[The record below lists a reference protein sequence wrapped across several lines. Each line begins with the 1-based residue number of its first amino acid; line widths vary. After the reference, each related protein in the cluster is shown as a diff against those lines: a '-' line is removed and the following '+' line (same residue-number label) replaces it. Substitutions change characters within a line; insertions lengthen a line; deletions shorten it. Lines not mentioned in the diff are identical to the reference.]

1 MDELIGFVSSNDKR
15 DRILGILG
23 HQGTLDSK
31 LIAKRARMIPLTA
44 GKILEELREK
54 GLVEEKDGSFSLT
67 ETGTEVEN
75 KMKGLR

>member
-1 MDELIGFVSSNDKR
+1 MDELIGFISSNDKH

-23 HQGTLDSK
+23 HQGTLDRE

-54 GLVEEKDGSFSLT
+54 GLVDEKDGNYSLT
-67 ETGTEVEN
+67 QTGTEVEN

>member
-1 MDELIGFVSSNDKR
+1 MDELIGFISSNDKH

-23 HQGTLDSK
+23 HQGTLDRE
-31 LIAKRARMIPLTA
+31 LIAKRARMIPMTA

-54 GLVEEKDGSFSLT
+54 GLVDEKDGNYSLT

>member
-1 MDELIGFVSSNDKR
+1 MDELIGFISSNDKHN
-15 DRILGILG
+15 RILGILG
-23 HQGTLDSK
+23 HQGTLNRE

-54 GLVEEKDGSFSLT
+54 GLVDEKDGNYSLT
-67 ETGTEVEN
+67 LTGTEVEN

>member
-1 MDELIGFVSSNDKR
+1 MDELIGFISSNDKH

-23 HQGTLDSK
+23 HQGTLERE
-31 LIAKRARMIPLTA
+31 LIAKRARMIPMTA
-44 GKILEELREK
+44 GKILEELQEK
-54 GLVEEKDGSFSLT
+54 GLVDEKDGNYSLT

>member
-1 MDELIGFVSSNDKR
+1 MDELIGFISSNDKH

-23 HQGTLDSK
+23 HQGTLDRE

-54 GLVEEKDGSFSLT
+54 GLVDEKNGNYSLT
-67 ETGTEVEN
+67 QTGTEVEN

>member
-23 HQGTLDSK
+23 HQGTLDRE
-31 LIAKRARMIPLTA
+31 LIAKRARMITLTS
-44 GKILEELREK
+44 GKILKELQEK
-54 GLVEEKDGSFSLT
+54 GHVEEKDGLFSLT
-67 ETGTEVEN
+67 KTGTEVEN

>member
-23 HQGTLDSK
+23 HQGTLDGK
-31 LIAKRARMIPLTA
+31 LIAKRARMIPQTA
-44 GKILEELREK
+44 GKILEELQEK

-67 ETGTEVEN
+67 LIGTEVEN

>member
-1 MDELIGFVSSNDKR
+1 MDELIGFISSNDKR

-23 HQGTLDSK
+23 HQGTLDRE

-75 KMKGLR
+75 KMKSLR

>member
-1 MDELIGFVSSNDKR
+1 MDELIGFISSNDKR

-23 HQGTLDSK
+23 HHGTLDRE

-54 GLVEEKDGSFSLT
+54 GLVDEKNGNYSLT
-67 ETGTEVEN
+67 QTGTEVEN

>member
-1 MDELIGFVSSNDKR
+1 MDELIGFISSNDKH

-23 HQGTLDSK
+23 HQGTLDRE

-54 GLVEEKDGSFSLT
+54 GLVDEKDGNYSLT

>member
-15 DRILGILG
+15 NSILGILG
-23 HQGTLDSK
+23 HHGTLGRE
-31 LIAKRARMIPLTA
+31 LIAKRARMIPLTS
-44 GKILEELREK
+44 GKILEELKEK

-67 ETGTEVEN
+67 VIGTEVEN

>member
-15 DRILGILG
+15 DKILGILS
-23 HQGTLDSK
+23 HHGTLDRE
-31 LIAKRARMIPLTA
+31 LVAKRARMIPQTT
-44 GKILEELREK
+44 GKILEELQEK
-54 GLVEEKDGSFSLT
+54 GLVEEKDGNFSLT